1 MNFKLVFRI
10 TGKTLLVEAGAMLLP
25 LAVGF
30 LYGEDPAP
38 FLYTLP
44 LLVLVGAIFS
54 VLKSDDHF
62 FPREGFFAVALTWLL
77 VAAFGALPFYF
88 SGYFETYIEC
98 FFEAV
103 SSFTTTGASILTA
116 VEPMPKG
123 ILFWRSFMHWLGG
136 MGVLVL
142 TIALLPNLGG
152 RTLQLMKAESPGPI
166 VSKLVP
172 KASQS
177 SKILYSIYCGMTVIE
192 IIVLHLVG
200 MPWFDSIVNSFAI
213 AGTGGFSI
221 RNTSIAAYGS
231 PAIEIACTIFMLL
244 FSINFALYFLVLCGK
259 VKQALRSDELRFFLI
274 VVVGS
279 TALIAIDIW
288 PMYSGADAIRHAAF
302 QVSSIISTTGFASTN
317 FDLWPEF
324 SRFLLILLMFIGA
337 CAGSTG
343 GAIKCSRLLLLL
355 RSIRREVRQV
365 IHPREVN
372 VVKLDGQVVDEG
384 NLRSVHIFIGAYM
397 LIMLLAVLLVSLDDF
412 SMVTNFSAVASCIG
426 NVGPGLEGVGPMSSY
441 AAYSGFSKLVLSMC
455 MIIGRLELLPV
466 MVLFSANAW
475 KRS

>member
-88 SGYFETYIEC
+88 SGYFETYIDC

-103 SSFTTTGASILTA
+103 SGFTTTGASILTA
-116 VEPMPKG
+116 VEPLPKG

-192 IIVLHLVG
+192 IIVLNLVG

-274 VVVGS
+274 VVVGII
-279 TALIAIDIW
+279 ALIAIDIW

-397 LIMLLAVLLVSLDDF
+397 LIMLLAVLLMSLDDF

>member
-88 SGYFETYIEC
+88 SGYFETYIDC

-103 SSFTTTGASILTA
+103 SGFTTTGASILTA
-116 VEPMPKG
+116 VEPLPKG

-231 PAIEIACTIFMLL
+231 PAIEIACTIFMFL

>member
-88 SGYFETYIEC
+88 SGYFETYIDC

-103 SSFTTTGASILTA
+103 SGFTTTGASILTA
-116 VEPMPKG
+116 VEPLPKG

-192 IIVLHLVG
+192 IIVLRLVG
-200 MPWFDSIVNSFAI
+200 MPWYDSIVNSFAI

-231 PAIEIACTIFMLL
+231 PAIEIACTIFMFL

-324 SRFLLILLMFIGA
+324 SRFLLVLLMFIGA

>member
-88 SGYFETYIEC
+88 SGYFETYIDC

-103 SSFTTTGASILTA
+103 SGFTTTGASILTA
-116 VEPMPKG
+116 LERLPKG

-192 IIVLHLVG
+192 IIVLRLVG

-231 PAIEIACTIFMLL
+231 PAIEIACTIFMFL

>member
-88 SGYFETYIEC
+88 SGYFETYIDC

-103 SSFTTTGASILTA
+103 SGFTTTGASILTA
-116 VEPMPKG
+116 VEPLPKG

-192 IIVLHLVG
+192 IIVLRLVG

-324 SRFLLILLMFIGA
+324 SRFLLSLLMFIGA